1 MAWIYNIAKTWKFW
15 PSKES
20 ISHPF
25 LGSKYK
31 PLGSCGAE
39 ALRQSWQCRKEPSQ
53 DEFALLTGVLL
64 LGFGTFML
72 PTALSWAQ
80 KWVQPLPKALGSK
93 PDLFFGLNCWE
104 VQPVCLFL
112 FLSCWKFLSL
122 KCGVFLLDV
131 VVLQEFIFTTRFS
144 KTELWLPGK

>member
-1 MAWIYNIAKTWKFW
+1 MARIYNIAKTWVNLPPIPGFQIQTSGKLW
-15 PSKES
+15 SRSPGTE
-20 ISHPF
+20 
-25 LGSKYK
+25 LA
-31 PLGSCGAE
+31 C
-39 ALRQSWQCRKEPSQ
+39 RRQCRKELSQ
-53 DEFALLTGVLL
+53 DEFAVLTGLLL

-80 KWVQPLPKALGSK
+80 QWVQLLPKALGSK

-112 FLSCWKFLSL
+112 ILPCCLSL

-131 VVLQEFIFTTRFS
+131 VVLQEFIFATRFS